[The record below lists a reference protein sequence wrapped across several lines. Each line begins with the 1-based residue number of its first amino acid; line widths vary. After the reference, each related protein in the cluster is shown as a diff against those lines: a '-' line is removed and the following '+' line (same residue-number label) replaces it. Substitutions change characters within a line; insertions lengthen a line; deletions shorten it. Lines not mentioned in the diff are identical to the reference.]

1 METTQNPSEQSSS
14 ERPYRNLRE
23 YTDQLHLWLYQ
34 YRMWNSMQSFS
45 TMFPLMLNH
54 CTGPQLSFP
63 RNNNNNTATHTAT
76 ITPDSTTAANSTRRT
91 TQFQNQRGKGVHMQ
105 LFYTN
110 ISTLFILIFFKK
122 YLMLI
127 YAILYTLKTNQTNK
141 AKCIL
146 CDIRTCTKMI

>member
-63 RNNNNNTATHTAT
+63 HNNNNTATHTAT
-76 ITPDSTTAANSTRRT
+76 IAPDSTTAANSTRRT
-91 TQFQNQRGKGVHMQ
+91 TQFQNQRGKVYICSCSIQ
-105 LFYTN
+105 N

-146 CDIRTCTKMI
+146 CDIRTCIKMI

>member
-63 RNNNNNTATHTAT
+63 HNNNNNTATHTAT
-76 ITPDSTTAANSTRRT
+76 IAPDSTTAANSTRRT
-91 TQFQNQRGKGVHMQ
+91 TQFQNQRGKCVHMQ

-110 ISTLFILIFFKK
+110 HLYIV
-122 YLMLI
+122 YLDFL
-127 YAILYTLKTNQTNK
+127 LKVFDANICHFVHLENK
-141 AKCIL
+141 PNKPI
-146 CDIRTCTKMI
+146 

>member
-63 RNNNNNTATHTAT
+63 HNNNNTATHTAT
-76 ITPDSTTAANSTRRT
+76 IAPDSTTAANSTRRT
-91 TQFQNQRGKGVHMQ
+91 TQFQNQRGKGVHMK
-105 LFYTN
+105 LFYTKHLY
-110 ISTLFILIFFKK
+110 IV
-122 YLMLI
+122 YLDFL
-127 YAILYTLKTNQTNK
+127 
-141 AKCIL
+141 
-146 CDIRTCTKMI
+146 

>member
-63 RNNNNNTATHTAT
+63 HNNNYTATHTAT
-76 ITPDSTTAANSTRRT
+76 IAPDSTTAANSTRRT
-91 TQFQNQRGKGVHMQ
+91 TQFQNQRGKGVHMK
-105 LFYTN
+105 LFYTKHLY
-110 ISTLFILIFFKK
+110 IVYLDFI
-122 YLMLI
+122 
-127 YAILYTLKTNQTNK
+127 
-141 AKCIL
+141 
-146 CDIRTCTKMI
+146 

>member
-63 RNNNNNTATHTAT
+63 HNNNNNTATHTAT
-76 ITPDSTTAANSTRRT
+76 IAPDSTTTANSTRRT
-91 TQFQNQRGKGVHMQ
+91 TQFQNQRGKGVHMYIQ
-105 LFYTN
+105 T

-127 YAILYTLKTNQTNK
+127 YAILYTLKTNQTNQS
-141 AKCIL
+141 KCRIL
-146 CDIRTCTKMI
+146 CDIRTCIKMI

>member
-45 TMFPLMLNH
+45 TVFPLMLNH

-63 RNNNNNTATHTAT
+63 HNNNNNTATHTAT
-76 ITPDSTTAANSTRRT
+76 IAPDSTTAANSTRRT
-91 TQFQNQRGKGVHMQ
+91 TQFQNQRGKGVHMK
-105 LFYTN
+105 LFYTKHLY
-110 ISTLFILIFFKK
+110 IVYLDFI
-122 YLMLI
+122 
-127 YAILYTLKTNQTNK
+127 
-141 AKCIL
+141 
-146 CDIRTCTKMI
+146 

>member
-63 RNNNNNTATHTAT
+63 HNNNNNTATHTAT
-76 ITPDSTTAANSTRRT
+76 IAADSTTAANSTRRT
-91 TQFQNQRGKGVHMQ
+91 TQFQNQRGKGCSIQ
-105 LFYTN
+105 N

-146 CDIRTCTKMI
+146 

>member
-63 RNNNNNTATHTAT
+63 HNNNNTATHTAT
-76 ITPDSTTAANSTRRT
+76 IAADSTTAANSTRRT
-91 TQFQNQRGKGVHMQ
+91 TQFQNQRGKGVHM
-105 LFYTN
+105 
-110 ISTLFILIFFKK
+110 
-122 YLMLI
+122 
-127 YAILYTLKTNQTNK
+127 
-141 AKCIL
+141 
-146 CDIRTCTKMI
+146 

>member
-1 METTQNPSEQSSS
+1 METTQNSSEQRSS

-63 RNNNNNTATHTAT
+63 HNNNNNTVTNNATTA
-76 ITPDSTTAANSTRRT
+76 PDSTTASNNTRRT
-91 TQFQNQRGKGVHMQ
+91 TQFQNQRGKGVLCNDMC
-105 LFYTN
+105 
-110 ISTLFILIFFKK
+110 SCSKK
-122 YLMLI
+122 THLYIVYLDF
-127 YAILYTLKTNQTNK
+127 N
-141 AKCIL
+141 
-146 CDIRTCTKMI
+146 TCHFVHLEHQPTKQIPMHFV

>member
-63 RNNNNNTATHTAT
+63 HNNNYTATHTAT
-76 ITPDSTTAANSTRRT
+76 IAPDSTTAANSTRRT
-91 TQFQNQRGKGVHMQ
+91 TQFQNQRGKGVHMK
-105 LFYTN
+105 LFYTKHLY
-110 ISTLFILIFFKK
+110 IV
-122 YLMLI
+122 YLDFL
-127 YAILYTLKTNQTNK
+127 
-141 AKCIL
+141 
-146 CDIRTCTKMI
+146 